1 MKIVIDTI
9 LFVTSLVLALPSAV
23 LALEVGASLLGRRRF
38 RRDAL
43 SADSSGP
50 PRPRVGVV
58 VPAHNEQAV
67 LGRTLAS
74 LMPQLRPGDR
84 ALVVADNCSDDT
96 AAIARAAGAL
106 CVEREDRV
114 RRGKGYAL
122 EAGVRA
128 FDADPP
134 DVVVFTDADV
144 EVGSGA
150 LEALALQAFR
160 TRLPAQGEYLMSA
173 PPRARTV
180 DLVSRF
186 AFTLKNRV
194 RPLGLWRMGLPV
206 PLFGSGMA
214 FPWHS
219 IQDAPLASSD
229 LVEDMRLGIDLCRRG
244 HAPLFCPAARFTG
257 ILPADAA
264 DAATQRRRWEH
275 GHLNVLMSVP
285 GLLVDGLRR
294 GSLGTV
300 AMALDHLVQPLTVL
314 CGELVVLLAAA
325 LSWWLWQGGRLAA
338 TATIISGACAAA
350 MFLAMVAAWAV
361 HMRRQI
367 PPRALLGLPK
377 YIFARAANQASWLLR
392 SESDWVRTP
401 RDEERQEAKS
411 PPPPAQDRRPPGSDD
426 DSPPPPAGESQSPPP
441 AAAASSEADHAR
453 LVALRN

>member
-9 LFVTSLVLALPSAV
+9 LFATSLVLALPSAV

-38 RRDAL
+38 QKRA
-43 SADSSGP
+43 ATSSDGVR
-50 PRPRVGVV
+50 RPRVGVV

-96 AAIARAAGAL
+96 AAVARAAGAM
-106 CVEREDRV
+106 CVERSDRL

-134 DVVVFTDADV
+134 DVIVFTDADV
-144 EVGSGA
+144 EVCPGA
-150 LEALALQAFR
+150 LEALAGQAFA

-173 PPRARTV
+173 PPHARTV

-194 RPLGLWRMGLPV
+194 RPLGLWRLRLPV

-244 HAPLFCPAARFTG
+244 HAPLFCPAAHFTG
-257 ILPADAA
+257 ILPADAG

-275 GHLNVLMSVP
+275 GHLNVLKSVP
-285 GLLVDGLRR
+285 ALLFDGLRR
-294 GSLGTV
+294 RSVGTI

-314 CGELVVLLAAA
+314 CGELLVLLAAA

-350 MFLAMVAAWAV
+350 MFLAMVTAWAV

-367 PPRALLGLPK
+367 PPKALLGLPK
-377 YIFARAANQASWLLR
+377 YVFARAANQAAWLVR

-401 RDEERQEAKS
+401 RDEER
-411 PPPPAQDRRPPGSDD
+411 RPPGSDD
-426 DSPPPPAGESQSPPP
+426 GTPPPGGRGDGPPPTADAEPKSPPP
-441 AAAASSEADHAR
+441 APTASDADHAR
-453 LVALRN
+453 LVALRH